1 MDTFTFSFIIPVKP
15 GGYVA
20 ALESLRGINTT
31 SCAFEILVAEGCSPS
46 RQRNCA
52 AQESRGDIL
61 YFLDDDSHVAPDC
74 LATCAALFEY
84 DTVAVAG
91 GPSLTPASD
100 TRLQQLFGSALSSVF
115 GAGANQNRYRAVGDV
130 RSARD
135 NELILCNLAVRR
147 DIFLSFGGLDERLY
161 PNEENE
167 LLDRLKAAGHTL
179 IHAPRMA
186 IQRSQRKNLRLF
198 IRQMFSYGRGR
209 GQQTLIAGPTSP
221 AAFIPLLFVFYL
233 LSLPLTANLQFS
245 CIPLYAY
252 LALAILFSIQA
263 AVSSGSLD
271 RMLLLL
277 LFPVMHVTNGFG
289 LLYGLLAG
297 GKQNAGESGQQPVTV
312 RRIKEFGQSTW

>member
-1 MDTFTFSFIIPVKP
+1 
-15 GGYVA
+15 
-20 ALESLRGINTT
+20 
-31 SCAFEILVAEGCSPS
+31 
-46 RQRNCA
+46 
-52 AQESRGDIL
+52 
-61 YFLDDDSHVAPDC
+61 
-74 LATCAALFEY
+74 
-84 DTVAVAG
+84 
-91 GPSLTPASD
+91 
-100 TRLQQLFGSALSSVF
+100 
-115 GAGANQNRYRAVGDV
+115 
-130 RSARD
+130 
-135 NELILCNLAVRR
+135 
-147 DIFLSFGGLDERLY
+147 
-161 PNEENE
+161 
-167 LLDRLKAAGHTL
+167 
-179 IHAPRMA
+179 MA